1 MTHVTTQ
8 MKNEKEVVLLCSG
21 LQVQMAKT
29 HNTQTVGA
37 KEGKQEKAKEV
48 VSGCEC
54 SFEANMFKR

>member
-1 MTHVTTQ
+1 